1 MTQPLDFEGLYSI
14 QAEQGL
20 LGGILLE
27 PEKLK
32 EINLQPNHLY
42 RPQHV
47 QIFRTMLEVD
57 GNNEPIDFVTLT
69 ARLAEKGLIDNV
81 GGIGYLAQLAETTP
95 STSNLKYYEKIV
107 WSKWR
112 DREAVKTAEA
122 LKQAIHSE
130 DDTELAIQTQIAS
143 LLNLSREEKN
153 NDGRII
159 DGLMK
164 VFADL
169 ENPVRGLVGMDTGFS
184 ELNRMTAGLKK
195 QELIIVAA
203 RPSVGKTAFCL
214 NVANNA
220 AGENGEGDIVA
231 IFSLEMEEEQLLKR
245 MISINGNIDGNRMR
259 TGELTTNDWNKLPQ
273 AMGVLNSKNLRIF
286 DDAGVTTNFIWSKV
300 KKLCDEY
307 PGKRIMVIIDYLQ
320 LIQGNPIHK
329 GNRQAEI
336 AEISRTLK
344 TMARQLDV
352 CVVALS
358 QLSRGVEQRQDKRP
372 MMSDLRESGQI
383 EQDADVIAFL
393 YREDYYD
400 RETENKNTIE
410 IILSKQRN
418 GPVGV
423 VELGF
428 VKEFGKFVNLE
439 RRFNEKQGA

>member
-164 VFADL
+164 VFTDL